1 LIETSS
7 SSSDSDDNATETL
20 KIMESKNP
28 MVRLVVYGK
37 IKRMMDSFKNTK
49 LMPTE
54 KNLMRGIFLR
64 RIKDFKEEYKERME
78 SVSLIQRLTGG
89 VIGENN

>member
-20 KIMESKNP
+20 KLMESKNP

-37 IKRMMDSFKNTK
+37 IKRMMDTFKNSK

-64 RIKDFKEEYKERME
+64 RIKDFKEEYKEKMDG
-78 SVSLIQRLTGG
+78 VSLIQRLTGG